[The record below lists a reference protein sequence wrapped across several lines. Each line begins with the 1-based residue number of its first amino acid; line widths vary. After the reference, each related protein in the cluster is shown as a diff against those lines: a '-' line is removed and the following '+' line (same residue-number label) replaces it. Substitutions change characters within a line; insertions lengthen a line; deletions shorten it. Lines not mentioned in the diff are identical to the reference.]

1 MNFLMHAWL
10 AGDASADRVG
20 GLIGDFVKG
29 PLPGNLA
36 PDLAAGVALH
46 RRIDSFAET
55 HPAFRAS
62 RARVSAERRRVA
74 GIMVDLFYDHFMA
87 IHWSRFHAVPLSA
100 YVAGLYRLL
109 ADEPCLPE
117 RFREFLP
124 RMREEDWLSGY
135 RSVERIAGAL
145 DRMAEHRLRQ
155 PNRLAGAGAELS
167 AQYRGF
173 ESDFLVF
180 APAAARYAAAYRA
193 ARSG

>member
-1 MNFLMHAWL
+1 MVAPAAASLKTRASACSAPL
-10 AGDASADRVG
+10 PQQLLVVRVAREGDALSELIDAGDDAVAGDASADRVG

-87 IHWSRFHAVPLSA
+87 IHWSRFHAAPLSA

-145 DRMAEHRLRQ
+145 DRMAEL
-155 PNRLAGAGAELS
+155 L
-167 AQYRGF
+167 
-173 ESDFLVF
+173 
-180 APAAARYAAAYRA
+180 
-193 ARSG
+193 